1 MAEITNPLLQLIGGK
16 PSTVAAGDTIAQSKI
31 TNLTTDLSTLTS
43 DVSSAQADATQAL
56 SDAAAAQADATQALS
71 DAAAAQSTA
80 DGAASA
86 ASAAQ
91 ADATQALSDAA
102 AAQADATQALS
113 DAAAAQSTADGAA
126 SAASAA
132 QADATQA
139 LSDAAAAQADATQA
153 LSDAAAAQ
161 STADGAA
168 SAASAAQ
175 ADATQALSDAAAAQA
190 TADAALP
197 LAGGTLTGPLAGTSA
212 SFSGDVV
219 VQGNLISKGQVD
231 VLISD
236 SFLDL
241 NAGNVDAVG
250 ATAAGLAINVKA
262 SGSPLTATAF
272 VAGVGPAVSAPKM
285 TIVSSG
291 LSAGDIV
298 QVSGSVDGKN
308 DGLFV
313 VAGVSG
319 SDVSIKGV
327 GGTAVDMAKTPF
339 VQNQFEAQSGQSATV
354 TKVDLAVLAA
364 SNGLI
369 QDSSGSISAG
379 TFCYKYASAAT
390 ESSFAV
396 WTAITAA
403 TVPTLA
409 QVLSQGSMIG
419 ADTEIGFVATVASA
433 AEKGSL
439 LYQHSDGE
447 LKLLSSAISEGELD
461 AVALEAGGSSKE
473 VASVLGQKVFVKV
486 DGTAP
491 SVGDLLYVSG
501 TAGSA
506 TKAVPTSGRII
517 KVGKCVGAVSGGLY
531 PVIYLPQYIADIS
544 A

>member
-1 MAEITNPLLQLIGGK
+1 MAEITNPLLQFIGGK
-16 PSTVAAGDTIAQSKI
+16 PTTVAAGDTIAQSKI

-43 DVSSAQADATQAL
+43 GVSDAQADATQAL

-102 AAQADATQALS
+102 
-113 DAAAAQSTADGAA
+113 
-126 SAASAA
+126 AA

-241 NAGNVDAVG
+241 NAGNVDTVG

-339 VQNQFEAQSGQSATV
+339 VQNQFVAQSGQSAIV

-369 QDSSGSISAG
+369 QDSGGSISAG

-419 ADTEIGFVATVASA
+419 ADTEIGFVASVASV

-447 LKLLSSAISEGELD
+447 LKLLSSAVSDGELD
-461 AVALEAGGSSKE
+461 AVALEAGGSNKE